1 MDECNLK
8 PLDAAQTFAACEGLW
23 QEGARDALRALYE
36 AEAPDPRSVIM
47 VLDDD
52 PTGVQT
58 VHGVDVVTRWDEAAL
73 AGMME
78 GGAGM
83 FFVLTNSR
91 SFSIEKT
98 ARVHREIAEN
108 ALRAAAATCRA
119 LTVISRGDST
129 LRGHYPL
136 ETRTLRDALSP
147 SMALSGEILCPF
159 FAEGGRFTLDGVH
172 YVREG
177 GMLVPAAQTEFAKDR
192 TFGYHHSNLPDYIAE
207 KSGGAIP
214 AERVEVLRLSQLR
227 GLEFDAMEQLLLARE
242 DYAYIAAD
250 AMAEDDV
257 RALAVLLAR
266 LARKGRRYLLRTAA
280 AVPKVLGHIPDRPL
294 LTREEL
300 SDGDPTRGGLVIVGS
315 HVKKTTDQ
323 LNRLRGSDAPL
334 AFIEFDVSGWREAG
348 ALEAET
354 RRAAD
359 AAEAA
364 MRKGITAVVYTS
376 RTFASPEGMDA
387 EAQLAVSTRI
397 SDALTSVVSSLAIR
411 PRFLI
416 AKGGITSSDVGTKAL
431 GAVRATVLGQAAPG
445 VPAWRIGSESRFP
458 GMAYV
463 IFPGNVGGPD
473 TLREIVERLA

>member
-1 MDECNLK
+1 MDERNLK

-23 QEGARDALRALYE
+23 AEGARDALRALYE

-91 SFSIEKT
+91 SFSVEKT
-98 ARVHREIAEN
+98 VRVHREIAEN
-108 ALRAAAATCRA
+108 ALRAAATTGRN

-136 ETRTLRDALSP
+136 ETQTLRDALSP

-192 TFGYHHSNLPDYIAE
+192 TFGYHHSNLPDYICE

-214 AERVEVLRLSQLR
+214 AERVEVLRLSELR
-227 GLEFDAMEQLLLARE
+227 GLEFDAMEQRLLARE

-266 LARKGRRYLLRTAA
+266 LACKGRRYLLRTAA

-294 LTREEL
+294 LSREEL

-315 HVKKTTDQ
+315 HVQKTTDQ
-323 LNRLRGSDAPL
+323 LDRLRGSDAPL

-364 MRKGITAVVYTS
+364 MLRGITAVVYTS
-376 RTFASPEGMDA
+376 RTVASPEGMDA

-431 GAVRATVLGQAAPG
+431 GAVRARVLGQAAPG
-445 VPAWRIGSESRFP
+445 VPAWRIGPESRFP

-473 TLREIVERLA
+473 TLRDIIERLA

>member
-1 MDECNLK
+1 MDERNLK
-8 PLDAAQTFAACEGLW
+8 PLDAAQAFAACEGLW
-23 QEGARDALRALYE
+23 REGAKDALRALYE
-36 AEAPDPRSVIM
+36 AEAPDPQSVIM

-58 VHGVDVVTRWDEAAL
+58 VHDVDVVTRWDASTL
-73 AGMME
+73 TGMMK
-78 GGAGM
+78 GSAGM

-91 SFSIEKT
+91 SFSTEKT

-108 ALRAAAATCRA
+108 ALRAAATAGRS

-136 ETRTLRDALSP
+136 ETQALRDALTP

-177 GMLVPAAQTEFAKDR
+177 DMLVPAAQTEFAKDR
-192 TFGYHHSNLPDYIAE
+192 TFGYRHSYLPDYISE

-214 AERVEVLRLSQLR
+214 ADRVEVLRLSQLR
-227 GLEFDAMEQLLLARE
+227 GLEFDDMERRLLARE

-250 AMAEDDV
+250 AMGADDV
-257 RALAVLLAR
+257 RVLAVLLAR
-266 LARKGRRYLLRTAA
+266 LAHKGRRYLLRTAA
-280 AVPKVLGHIPDRPL
+280 AVPKALGHISDRPL
-294 LTREEL
+294 LTRKEL
-300 SDGDPTRGGLVIVGS
+300 SEGDPSKGGLVIVGS
-315 HVKKTTDQ
+315 HVQKTTDQ
-323 LNRLRGSDAPL
+323 LKCLRASDAPL
-334 AFIEFDVSGWREAG
+334 EFIEFDVTGWREAG

-354 RRAAD
+354 RRATAAAD
-359 AAEAA
+359 AA
-364 MRKGITAVVYTS
+364 MQRGVTAVVYTS
-376 RTFASPEGMDA
+376 RAVASPEGMDA
-387 EAQLAVSTRI
+387 EAQLAISTRI
-397 SDALTSVVSSLAIR
+397 SGALTAVVSSLSVR

-416 AKGGITSSDVGTKAL
+416 AKGGITSSDVGTQAL
-431 GAVRATVLGQAAPG
+431 GVVRATVLGQAAPG
-445 VPAWRIGSESRFP
+445 VPVWRIGPESRFP

-463 IFPGNVGGPD
+463 IFPGNVGGVD